1 MEKIEEKERKAN
13 ELHARDAELLT
24 FAVERL
30 QSILSEKNVTETTV
44 KMLDDTLRELD
55 TLRSYHYRLLLRLMK
70 QGFYSDQAS

>member
-24 FAVERL
+24 FAIERL

-55 TLRSYHYRLLLRLMK
+55 TLRSYHYRLLLRLVK
-70 QGFYSDQAS
+70 QGFYSD